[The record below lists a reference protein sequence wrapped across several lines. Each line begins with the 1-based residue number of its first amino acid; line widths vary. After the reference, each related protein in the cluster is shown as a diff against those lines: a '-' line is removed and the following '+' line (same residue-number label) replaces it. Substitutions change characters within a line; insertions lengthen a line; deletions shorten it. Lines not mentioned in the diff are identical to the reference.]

1 MIEGEGA
8 VDDIV
13 WTDLGHQVHPL
24 LEAEVPHVLDVA
36 SLGQPG
42 SARRVDIAGLVCDS
56 MPKNCKRMLEII
68 MWFGQIVSKLLCAQI
83 FFCKNNHCC

>member
-13 WTDLGHQVHPL
+13 WTNLGHQVHPL

-42 SARRVDIAGLVCDS
+42 SARCVDIAGLVCDS
-56 MPKNCKRMLEII
+56 MPKIL
-68 MWFGQIVSKLLCAQI
+68 
-83 FFCKNNHCC
+83 

>member
-1 MIEGEGA
+1 MVEGEGA

-36 SLGQPG
+36 SLRQPS

-56 MPKNCKRMLEII
+56 IQKNCKRMEIYCSI
-68 MWFGQIVSKLLCAQI
+68 YYVVWTDNTVGRVLIA
-83 FFCKNNHCC
+83 